1 MSPVQIKHFSRPFS
15 RPLPPSVAKSS
26 HSLLAYCHLYDVPL
40 EWSKKAKHSPT
51 SVPVQATCAD
61 TSVPFNR
68 DGATASPLAEA
79 EFLRGKAVRFRE
91 LGTFKQEEVEEEED
105 VSTPHRRQPAVPT
118 GVPTVLH
125 SKDLPVNYS
134 LHSPAEHPSFPCNS
148 QAATSHTT
156 LLRFIRSLL

>member
-15 RPLPPSVAKSS
+15 RLLPPSVAKSS
-26 HSLLAYCHLYDVPL
+26 HSLLAHCHLYDVPL

-91 LGTFKQEEVEEEED
+91 LGAFKQEEVEED
-105 VSTPHRRQPAVPT
+105 VSASPHRPPAVST

-125 SKDLPVNYS
+125 SKDLPVHYS